1 MVGCLRFIKDSM
13 LFDSRAKHSIKMVKC
28 AFTIGGSIVDAVIAD
43 LCYFVLRDFL
53 LRDFVLDEAWH
64 SS

>member
-43 LCYFVLRDFL
+43 LCYQIFYYEILC
-53 LRDFVLDEAWH
+53 
-64 SS
+64 

>member
-13 LFDSRAKHSIKMVKC
+13 LFDGMTAHGVNMVKY

-43 LCYFVLRDFL
+43 LCY
-53 LRDFVLDEAWH
+53 
-64 SS
+64 